1 MAEQTPEQ
9 ILQSIREDNPIVFN
23 AYVRLL
29 NYFETN
35 SVNLSGF
42 DILGDTDIEITEDGA
57 MEKRLAIA
65 EKRAGMMK
73 GFGDKYD
80 YYVDLLLKYSKLL
93 SQEQLKQ
100 VEKHLKPKS
109 YSREDR
115 AR

>member
-9 ILQSIREDNPIVFN
+9 ILATIREDNKIVYD
-23 AYVRLL
+23 AYVDLL
-29 NYFETN
+29 NYFRTN
-35 SVNLSGF
+35 AANLATF
-42 DILGDTDIEITEDGA
+42 DILGGTDIEITEDGA
-57 MEKRLAIA
+57 MEKELAVA
-65 EKRAGMMK
+65 EKRASMMK

-80 YYVDLLLKYSKLL
+80 YYVETLLKYEKIL

-115 AR
+115 AK